1 MKKKSLIL
9 LAFCLI
15 GFSTALYG
23 YEDFT
28 QKLTKPSNLESEN
41 PFYWFAFDDMDD
53 FNKSFDKIAKKY
65 KFPMRN
71 KNTKWR
77 ENFIDGKYTYPFPKY
92 IKSGERAGKENNTFD
107 LAKKYAFVLAIF
119 KFNDEAY
126 YICAYYL
133 KNDGLFL
140 TATIVKGYRRS
151 MVDWDDIFYGPYYF
165 YHEEDDPMLVKLDKE
180 FSTTYTEV
188 GVLTDKEQSEKKQE
202 YNDFLQETYMR
213 GKTLYEKEILPLKS
227 KMMGV
232 PISISSYKT
241 TVNSA
246 GGVDVKIEFE
256 NMSDKVYKYVE
267 FDIMPYNKVD
277 DIVYDDLGDSRKTI
291 KHTGFVQ
298 PKEKLDV
305 LTPKPI
311 WYSYDISYIKINA
324 VKITYSDNSVD
335 TIGNIQNILNAKD
348 NCVKTVVLKDEKNFK
363 ITANYD
369 FYSNSV
375 YIDVFKDFSV
385 KLLSAQ
391 FGYAVIGSSE
401 RYLVGDKFVDTCK
414 SGIEIVSDHKKRFS
428 LSSVLWASAKSIS
441 FVHTSS
447 SPLPGGS
454 SSQDVLY
461 EFSEDDIRHVK
472 DFACICYYR
481 NELK

>member
-1 MKKKSLIL
+1 MKKKVFVLF
-9 LAFCLI
+9 AFCLI
-15 GFSTALYG
+15 GFLTALYG

-28 QKLTKPSNLESEN
+28 QKPIKPGNLEDPS
-41 PFYWFAFDDMDD
+41 YWFAFDDIDD

-65 KFPMRN
+65 KFPMKS

-92 IKSGERAGKENNTFD
+92 IKSGEMAGKETETFN
-107 LAKKYAFVLAIF
+107 LVKKYAFALYFCKIDDMSYSIF
-119 KFNDEAY
+119 AF
-126 YICAYYL
+126 YL
-133 KNDGLFL
+133 KNDELFL
-140 TATIVKGYRRS
+140 TATIVKGNRQYL
-151 MVDWDDIFYGPYYF
+151 DGWDGIFYRDVF
-165 YHEEDDPMLVKLDKE
+165 YHKEDDPILVRLDKE
-180 FSTTYTEV
+180 LLSIVYTEV
-188 GVLTDKEQSEKKQE
+188 GILTDEEQSKKRQE
-202 YNDFLQETYMR
+202 YKDFLQETYRR
-213 GKTLYEKEILPLKS
+213 GKTLYEKEILPLRS

-246 GGVDVKIEFE
+246 GGVDVKIKFE
-256 NMSDKVYKYVE
+256 NLSDKVCKYIE
-267 FDIMPYNKVD
+267 FDITPYNKVD

-298 PKEKLDV
+298 PKEKLEV
-305 LTPKPI
+305 STPRPI
-311 WYSYDISYIKINA
+311 WYSYDISYIKINT

-335 TIGNIQNILNAKD
+335 TIGNIQNVLNAKD
-348 NCVKTVVLKDEKNFK
+348 NCVKTVVLKDEKNLK

-369 FYSNSV
+369 FYGNSV

-385 KLLSAQ
+385 ELLSAQ

-401 RYLVGDKFVDTCK
+401 RYLVDDKFVDTCK

-447 SPLPGGS
+447 SSLPGGS
-454 SSQDVLY
+454 SSQNVLY

-472 DFACICYYR
+472 DFACICYYC
-481 NELK
+481 NEVK